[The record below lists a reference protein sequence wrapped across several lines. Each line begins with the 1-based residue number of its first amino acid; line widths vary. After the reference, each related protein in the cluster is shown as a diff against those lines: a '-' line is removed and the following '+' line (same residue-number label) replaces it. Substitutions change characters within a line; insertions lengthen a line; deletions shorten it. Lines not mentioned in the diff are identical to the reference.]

1 MIRKIGLIAGQNF
14 SGWHRNARIWL
25 TFALGL
31 VLCLMLSDQML
42 TRAQTYD
49 ASIQIFEP
57 FIWTFG
63 DGESVLLSTLLLL
76 VLFADMP
83 FIDQAAPYRAGQMVY
98 VALAVMVYDLFL
110 LTAESLIAMPWA
122 YTGNVWSET
131 SAAFA
136 YSGEGTG
143 AVPVSLKTMEMSTPY
158 ACAWMVFLLML
169 LYSLFIA
176 SLMLFLNLTAG
187 NAAGVIGALLVNLY
201 GYLLNPELLRKI
213 FDIPAAL
220 VYRANVLCGWLS
232 PLRHATFPMHDFGY
246 DYLPKISVSV
256 MIFLMISDM
265 TICRKSASA
274 L

>member
-63 DGESVLLSTLLLL
+63 DAESVLLSTLLLL

-83 FIDQAAPYRAGQMVY
+83 FIDQAAPYRLVRTTRGIWLAGQMVY

-110 LTAESLIAMPWA
+110 LTAELLIAMTWA
-122 YTGNVWSET
+122 YTGNVWG
-131 SAAFA
+131 AATGACA
-136 YSGEGTG
+136 YSGEG
-143 AVPVSLKTMEMSTPY
+143 
-158 ACAWMVFLLML
+158 
-169 LYSLFIA
+169 
-176 SLMLFLNLTAG
+176 AG
-187 NAAGVIGALLVNLY
+187 GG
-201 GYLLNPELLRKI
+201 GKGGGGGGG
-213 FDIPAAL
+213 DIE
-220 VYRANVLCGWLS
+220 
-232 PLRHATFPMHDFGY
+232 FG
-246 DYLPKISVSV
+246 PGG
-256 MIFLMISDM
+256 
-265 TICRKSASA
+265 R
-274 L
+274 

>member
-83 FIDQAAPYRAGQMVY
+83 FIDQAAPYRLVRTTRGIWLAGQMVY

-136 YSGEGTG
+136 YCGEGNC
-143 AVPVSLKTMEMSTPY
+143 AVPVSLKTMEMR
-158 ACAWMVFLLML
+158 
-169 LYSLFIA
+169 
-176 SLMLFLNLTAG
+176 G
-187 NAAGVIGALLVNLY
+187 AGVPEDHGNVHALCVRMDGVPADAPVFPFYRFPDAVPQSDGRERGGRHRGAARQSVRLSAEPGTAPEDFRY
-201 GYLLNPELLRKI
+201 PGYAGLPGK
-213 FDIPAAL
+213 
-220 VYRANVLCGWLS
+220 RAVRVAVTAS
-232 PLRHATFPMHDFGY
+232 ARH
-246 DYLPKISVSV
+246 
-256 MIFLMISDM
+256 ISD
-265 TICRKSASA
+265 A
-274 L
+274 